1 MKLRRADHRG
11 PADFKVPPTLSSEGD
26 VEGEVGEQRERGE
39 ESGIPSAQE
48 LSRYLCAHH
57 LVNSP
62 NCPLRGSSHPT
73 LEGSVPVQCPQCF
86 QSAEW
91 FVVTEWSDFLPCFS
105 LGTCTPVRGPT
116 LGIITEQDWQFQHQ
130 WFSKKVS
137 TSLPSWVCGIHPHA
151 RLRMMVFPL
160 GPP

>member
-11 PADFKVPPTLSSEGD
+11 PADSKVPPTLSSEGD

-48 LSRYLCAHH
+48 LSRYLRARL
-57 LVNSP
+57 LVDSRK
-62 NCPLRGSSHPT
+62 CPLKGSSHPT
-73 LEGSVPVQCPQCF
+73 LEGVRCPQCF

-105 LGTCTPVRGPT
+105 LGTFTPVRGPT
-116 LGIITEQDWQFQHQ
+116 LYNYRAGLAIPASVAQ
-130 WFSKKVS
+130 
-137 TSLPSWVCGIHPHA
+137 
-151 RLRMMVFPL
+151 
-160 GPP
+160 

>member
-1 MKLRRADHRG
+1 MKLRRADHRA
-11 PADFKVPPTLSSEGD
+11 PADSKVPPTLSSEGD
-26 VEGEVGEQRERGE
+26 VKGEAGEQRERGG

-48 LSRYLCAHH
+48 LSRYLRAHL
-57 LVNSP
+57 LVNSH

-73 LEGSVPVQCPQCF
+73 LEGVQYPQCF

-116 LGIITEQDWQFQHQ
+116 LCIITEEQDWRFQLQ
-130 WFSKKVS
+130 WLSEKVS
-137 TSLPSWVCGIHPHA
+137 TSLPSCVSGIHPHA
-151 RLRMMVFPL
+151 RLRMMVLPL